1 MGNFTAVISA
11 INHWNWLEKYSSK
24 ILLKSPRPQWVNVL
38 PNFFLTLYV
47 TSYQLQQL
55 RLRPSMGIVDMRQL
69 KICAT
74 CFDIS
79 VGLLRVLEMIVSLV
93 PELVTDWQQPSA
105 ELLLCRLFQVTCNSV
120 LTLYMLIFFRGNIYK
135 YIYIFCHYFI
145 LIWHRYLKSLLKW
158 DQDLHILHSQYH
170 GCWCPGDVRRQGISS
185 HDIDLVKP
193 R

>member
-1 MGNFTAVISA
+1 
-11 INHWNWLEKYSSK
+11 
-24 ILLKSPRPQWVNVL
+24 
-38 PNFFLTLYV
+38 
-47 TSYQLQQL
+47 
-55 RLRPSMGIVDMRQL
+55 MGIVDMRQL

-135 YIYIFCHYFI
+135 YIYIFCHYST
-145 LIWHRYLKSLLKW
+145 LIWHRYLKSLSPCTVINPILLTYLLLLKW
-158 DQDLHILHSQYH
+158 DQDLHILHSQDH